1 MISTRG
7 PFGHTPLDNPPRSG
21 QSSAMTRLSEDS
33 LIARYFAPLAGEG
46 GLNLRDDAACLTPRP
61 DRDLVLTADALVA
74 GLHFLDDP
82 PGSIARKALGVN
94 VSDLAAKGAD
104 PIGFLLTLALP
115 RDWTEAWLAG
125 FADGLGEAAR
135 DWGCPLLGGD
145 TVRAS
150 DGLTLS
156 VFALGDV
163 PAGRMVRRTTAYA
176 GDLVC
181 VTGTIGDAALGL
193 ALRTVDGAGWKASLS
208 PEHRAHL
215 ADRYLHP
222 QPRISLAHALRDHAT
237 AAMDVS
243 DGLAGDLAKM
253 MRASGVTAVIVAE
266 QVPLSDAA
274 RTAIHADA
282 ALLDRALT
290 GGDDYEILCTVPE
303 ARLDEFHGEANE
315 AGVPLAVI
323 GRVVEGTGLPVFRQ
337 AGIERRFDTGS
348 FSHF

>member
-1 MISTRG
+1 
-7 PFGHTPLDNPPRSG
+7 
-21 QSSAMTRLSEDS
+21 MTRPSEDD

-74 GLHFLDDP
+74 GIHFLDDP

-115 RDWTEAWLAG
+115 QDWTEAWLAE
-125 FADGLGEAAR
+125 FAEGLGWAAR

-150 DGLTLS
+150 GGLTLS
-156 VFALGDV
+156 VTALGDV
-163 PAGRMVRRTTAYA
+163 PADRMVRRTSARA

-193 ALRTVDGAGWKASLS
+193 ALRTPEGSGWKVSLS

-222 QPRISLAHALRDHAT
+222 QPRIGLARALREYAT

-253 MRASGVTAVIVAE
+253 MRASGATAVIIAE
-266 QVPLSDAA
+266 HVPLSEAA
-274 RTAIHADA
+274 RAAVGADA
-282 ALLDRALT
+282 ALLDRVLT

-303 ARLDEFHGEANE
+303 ARLDAFLVEAKE
-315 AGVPLAVI
+315 AGAPLAVI
-323 GRVVEGTGLPVFRQ
+323 GRAVEGTGLPVFRQ
-337 AGIERRFDTGS
+337 AGIERRFDAGS